1 MHSLYITEI
10 YRLRDVFLLLI
21 VWVCLYSLLH
31 SKPQSIAVSKL
42 VHYGRS
48 RSSVLV
54 PVERPYVTLCQSSI
68 VGTAYAYLLSFL
80 RYNDLFGE
88 NIHFFAIFTH
98 LEHNITVVLFVLV
111 KTYLLLYCHSV
122 AWRNTSL
129 TSLVIG
135 LIFILGTCCCLPMF
149 WLLYVFMLC
158 SL

>member
-88 NIHFFAIFTH
+88 NIHFFLPFLPIWS
-98 LEHNITVVLFVLV
+98 IT
-111 KTYLLLYCHSV
+111 LLLFFLFLLRHIYYFI
-122 AWRNTSL
+122 AIQWRRNTSL

>member
-88 NIHFFAIFTH
+88 NIHFFLPFLPIWS
-98 LEHNITVVLFVLV
+98 IT
-111 KTYLLLYCHSV
+111 LLLFFLFLLRHIYY
-122 AWRNTSL
+122 
-129 TSLVIG
+129 
-135 LIFILGTCCCLPMF
+135 FIAIQWHGEIHR
-149 WLLYVFMLC
+149 
-158 SL
+158 